1 MIENFLTI
9 TVERFYTPLLEKV
22 KFVVL
27 VNKTSRQKI
36 NKEIEILNIMNQP
49 YLIHIYR
56 IV

>member
-49 YLIHIYR
+49 YPIHIYR

>member
-49 YLIHIYR
+49 YLIHVYR